1 MGWLSRIFKG
11 SEQKISE
18 GHYSKEDA
26 GYYLPSTSGVTTNVS
41 ILIDECFGSYC
52 FVLLTGMRVC
62 LDCRMFGTR
71 RRMRI

>member
-41 ILIDECFGSYC
+41 ILTF
-52 FVLLTGMRVC
+52 
-62 LDCRMFGTR
+62 
-71 RRMRI
+71 